1 MPFPPRDAFGIQPVY
16 PCERNGADN
25 IVKGPAVFRISFI
38 NMNVFLMR
46 SREMFRFPAILGR
59 FLSLSQNWTAIQ
71 IPRSTNPCLLSCSW
85 SGRTLQGSTFNSVR
99 YFCQQE
105 IHTLNY
111 NDQTESLSL
120 QVPDLAAF
128 KTDPRITFYQ
138 ELKECRSPSDVLDL
152 VERCN
157 VAHWCISSSLT
168 RMWHTTKTISD
179 EQRHWELR
187 LMAEHPTFEKLCH
200 SARINAPRMRSHN
213 LAFTLRAL
221 VKLGVCQSSYVVQ
234 AILRVIQERL
244 NEFENE
250 KALSVLAACLAEM
263 ESSKN
268 TDALKQGL
276 KLILEERIPTIQSV
290 MLLHTTMRL
299 FGKDAS
305 PAVKQK
311 LEKKALSMVDQ
322 FTLLNVQ
329 YMLDTLAVIRLHSK
343 PLLDIC
349 SKKLAENVHSI
360 SFTRLM
366 AMLKSCSDLQYRNLQ
381 LFTPISEYLASTLPM
396 WNNKQVLLLLLEFT
410 RLRFRPVALMDA
422 FAERIIQKPDS
433 LTLRDLQG
441 VLKSYSFLNHH
452 LKDNQQAFLESLTH
466 VLQSY
471 LPKMSSTD
479 LLKAVSCLCVFRHFP
494 QAPLEK
500 LLRKE
505 VLEELLKEE
514 SPFYARQE
522 RLLRTLDLCLRLD
535 DRALP
540 LSIPPFAHLHRS
552 PPQGRPVNPA
562 LLITLKN
569 LLGEE
574 AVTDSVMEEG
584 HYFIDCVVTLP
595 PKTEEEQTVRIAL
608 LCVSPTSFCFGTSH
622 PIGATALNIRHLK
635 LLGYEPVLVP
645 MQELVSLTA
654 EERTDLLKKLIF
666 AEQEKFTCV
675 QDCEVK

>member
-1 MPFPPRDAFGIQPVY
+1 
-16 PCERNGADN
+16 
-25 IVKGPAVFRISFI
+25 
-38 NMNVFLMR
+38 MNVFLMR

-59 FLSLSQNWTAIQ
+59 FVSLSQSRTAIQ

-105 IHTLNY
+105 THTLNY

-128 KTDPRITFYQ
+128 KTDPRAAFSQ

-157 VAHWCISSSLT
+157 VAHWCINSSLT

-234 AILRVIQERL
+234 TILRVIQERL

-250 KALSVLAACLAEM
+250 KALSVLAACFAEM

-305 PAVKQK
+305 AAVKQK

-366 AMLKSCSDLQYRNLQ
+366 AMLKSCSDLQYRNLH
-381 LFTPISEYLASTLPM
+381 LFTSISEYLASTLPM
-396 WNNKQVLLLLLEFT
+396 WNNKQVLLILLEFT
-410 RLRFRPVALMDA
+410 RLRFRPIALMDA

-452 LKDNQQAFLESLTH
+452 LKDNQQAFLESVTH

-505 VLEELLKEE
+505 VLDELLKEE

-535 DRALP
+535 DPALP
-540 LSIPPFAHLHRS
+540 LSVPPFALLHRS

-562 LLITLKN
+562 LLLTLKN
-569 LLGEE
+569 LLGEG
-574 AVTDSVMEEG
+574 AVTDSVIEEG

-595 PKTEEEQTVRIAL
+595 PKTEEEQTARIAL
-608 LCVSPTSFCFGTSH
+608 LCASPTSFCFGTSH
-622 PIGATALNIRHLK
+622 PVGAAALNIRHLK

-666 AEQEKFTCV
+666 PEQEKFTCV